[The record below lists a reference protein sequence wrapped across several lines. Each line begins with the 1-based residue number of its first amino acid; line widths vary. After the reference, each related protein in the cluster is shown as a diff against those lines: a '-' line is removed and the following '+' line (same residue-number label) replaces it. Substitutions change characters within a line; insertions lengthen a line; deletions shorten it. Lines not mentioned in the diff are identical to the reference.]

1 MIDKPL
7 TTYEVGQINE
17 NISSQYLTRQGLRY
31 ITQNFHSRLG
41 EIDLIMQE
49 QDTLV
54 FIEVKYR
61 TNTNFGGAISAISSK
76 KIEKIHKTAKYYLQ
90 QHGLNAYNTPCRFD
104 VVALQGNKDNHSMP
118 LITWLKN
125 AF

>member
-54 FIEVKYR
+54 FIEV
-61 TNTNFGGAISAISSK
+61 
-76 KIEKIHKTAKYYLQ
+76 
-90 QHGLNAYNTPCRFD
+90 
-104 VVALQGNKDNHSMP
+104 
-118 LITWLKN
+118 
-125 AF
+125 